1 MLAAVASSSG
11 GGGGGGGCGPQ
22 EGIDHL
28 LLLPE
33 RVLSMDSTSLR
44 QDLAGLHFS
53 LHLLQ
58 RAPAPQGNVWLSGAA
73 PVDPNQK
80 QSSSRPSSAKQGS
93 SDRYG
98 RDTWSDGTSLL
109 DEGKEN
115 AAVTQR
121 DREERLRQLKERQNE
136 ERQRKLEELKQQA
149 VAAQK
154 FREQKEEERRRRM
167 EELRVRDNDRRHQV
181 EERKRQIWEAERDRR
196 EAILRKNQERE
207 ARIES
212 KRKNERSSIMFAFGS
227 STPRMLEPADT
238 GGSYWATRSLVTG
251 YDEGALKIDRKTAT
265 STSNV
270 MMLSM
275 TAPPGPLTRRSSER
289 ELDGSKKRATSA
301 GGINRNKED
310 SRMSMSI
317 YDVFQWD
324 TPPARTPPYSRTAP
338 MSPVDLKI
346 PSITIQQAPS
356 QSEVVLSAAK
366 GPGDEGDGATS
377 ANSSSLMAAAR
388 AAAVRRKTDLMPTIP
403 APRDRDLAPSR
414 PHSSRQMR
422 SPGRAYSMSRLD
434 VLSRPR
440 KRPTTPSPA
449 PDPSLSRSMTHLAH
463 APGSGRGTHASG
475 TGSALGRTRSM
486 SQLNA
491 PVPPPRPTR
500 AQRLRRK
507 ARDAA
512 NASSHSLEQSPSP
525 GLRSG
530 EVTPSRPQSSLS
542 QHSVSS
548 SSGMTTSMTSSNVR
562 SRPVATPRRPRPYSI
577 AVTGISSAPDTPRQS
592 LSSEHRA
599 GKSGASA
606 NEKPPLPKVHT
617 TKKQPAPA
625 KPELAKKPTS
635 EKIKSTKSSAATTPK
650 ATPLQSPGVDAPPLP
665 SGGDTL
671 VDITTTTT
679 STTATMVSNGG
690 DSDAVVTVSETTTVI
705 TEQPLSPSADVSESK
720 PQPTA
725 AAPKVETPAA
735 PAVQPPQPQNVQQD
749 TLNELPES
757 DMTASMIARKIT
769 TEEEAK
775 AALAERRRLAREQAE
790 REAELQRL
798 RLEAERL
805 AEEER
810 LRQEEEEQRRAEEEQ
825 LRLLEEAR
833 AAEEVRLQEAIKE
846 TQKREEEERARKEE
860 EEKLKKEKEEAERKA
875 KEEAEKQRQEMEIR
889 LKKEEEDRQARRK
902 RVEAIMLRTRGK
914 GTTPTSTP
922 TKDGDE
928 LYDSSVEGV
937 SNNGVEQFLNA
948 ERSQA
953 TSVETPNDAA
963 ATPKHNGHRNGVAVV
978 DDNQALEKNNI
989 TNNLLDLSSLDT
1001 SQPAGEILQPT
1012 SGDTTTTTTNGKL
1025 ANEDS
1030 VNFNNQSYIA
1040 FQDSNTVNDLLS

>member
-1 MLAAVASSSG
+1 MTVTSMGESGEVDRGRALAALR
-11 GGGGGGGCGPQ
+11 
-22 EGIDHL
+22 GIL
-28 LLLPE
+28 
-33 RVLSMDSTSLR
+33 VLSLSRENLPQHLADCSPPSLVPPPPVPPSR
-44 QDLAGLHFS
+44 RRRRVRFVEEDDADEN
-53 LHLLQ
+53 
-58 RAPAPQGNVWLSGAA
+58 AGAA

-80 QSSSRPSSAKQGS
+80 QSSSRPSSAKQ
-93 SDRYG
+93 
-98 RDTWSDGTSLL
+98 
-109 DEGKEN
+109 GKEN

-238 GGSYWATRSLVTG
+238 GGSYWATR
-251 YDEGALKIDRKTAT
+251 RAT

-422 SPGRAYSMSRLD
+422 
-434 VLSRPR
+434 
-440 KRPTTPSPA
+440 
-449 PDPSLSRSMTHLAH
+449 
-463 APGSGRGTHASG
+463 
-475 TGSALGRTRSM
+475 
-486 SQLNA
+486 
-491 PVPPPRPTR
+491 
-500 AQRLRRK
+500 
-507 ARDAA
+507 
-512 NASSHSLEQSPSP
+512 SP

>member
-1 MLAAVASSSG
+1 MTVTSMGESGEVDRGRALAALR
-11 GGGGGGGCGPQ
+11 
-22 EGIDHL
+22 GIL
-28 LLLPE
+28 
-33 RVLSMDSTSLR
+33 VLSLSRENLPQHLADCSPPSLVPPPPVPPSR
-44 QDLAGLHFS
+44 RRRRVRFVEEDDADEN
-53 LHLLQ
+53 
-58 RAPAPQGNVWLSGAA
+58 AGAA

-238 GGSYWATRSLVTG
+238 GGSYWATR
-251 YDEGALKIDRKTAT
+251 RAT

-422 SPGRAYSMSRLD
+422 
-434 VLSRPR
+434 
-440 KRPTTPSPA
+440 
-449 PDPSLSRSMTHLAH
+449 
-463 APGSGRGTHASG
+463 
-475 TGSALGRTRSM
+475 
-486 SQLNA
+486 
-491 PVPPPRPTR
+491 
-500 AQRLRRK
+500 
-507 ARDAA
+507 
-512 NASSHSLEQSPSP
+512 SP

>member
-1 MLAAVASSSG
+1 MTVTSMGESGEVDRGRALAALR
-11 GGGGGGGCGPQ
+11 
-22 EGIDHL
+22 GIL
-28 LLLPE
+28 
-33 RVLSMDSTSLR
+33 VLSLSRENLPQHLADCSPPSLVPPPPVPPSR
-44 QDLAGLHFS
+44 RRRRVRFVEEDDADEN
-53 LHLLQ
+53 
-58 RAPAPQGNVWLSGAA
+58 AGAA

-80 QSSSRPSSAKQGS
+80 QSSSRPSSAKQGGLHWFAHGAEAPALTNQVSGFDSEGS

-238 GGSYWATRSLVTG
+238 GGSYWATR
-251 YDEGALKIDRKTAT
+251 RAT

-422 SPGRAYSMSRLD
+422 
-434 VLSRPR
+434 
-440 KRPTTPSPA
+440 
-449 PDPSLSRSMTHLAH
+449 
-463 APGSGRGTHASG
+463 
-475 TGSALGRTRSM
+475 
-486 SQLNA
+486 
-491 PVPPPRPTR
+491 
-500 AQRLRRK
+500 
-507 ARDAA
+507 
-512 NASSHSLEQSPSP
+512 SP

>member
-1 MLAAVASSSG
+1 MTVTSMGESGEVDRGRALAALR
-11 GGGGGGGCGPQ
+11 
-22 EGIDHL
+22 GIL
-28 LLLPE
+28 
-33 RVLSMDSTSLR
+33 VLSLSRENLPQHLADCSPPSLVPPPPVPPSR
-44 QDLAGLHFS
+44 RRRRVRFVEEDDADEN
-53 LHLLQ
+53 
-58 RAPAPQGNVWLSGAA
+58 AGAA

-80 QSSSRPSSAKQGS
+80 QSSSRPSSAKQGGLHWFAHGAEAPALTNQVS
-93 SDRYG
+93 GFDS
-98 RDTWSDGTSLL
+98 
-109 DEGKEN
+109 EGKEN

-422 SPGRAYSMSRLD
+422 
-434 VLSRPR
+434 
-440 KRPTTPSPA
+440 
-449 PDPSLSRSMTHLAH
+449 
-463 APGSGRGTHASG
+463 
-475 TGSALGRTRSM
+475 
-486 SQLNA
+486 
-491 PVPPPRPTR
+491 
-500 AQRLRRK
+500 
-507 ARDAA
+507 
-512 NASSHSLEQSPSP
+512 SP

>member
-1 MLAAVASSSG
+1 MTVTSMGESGEVDRGRALAALR
-11 GGGGGGGCGPQ
+11 
-22 EGIDHL
+22 GIL
-28 LLLPE
+28 
-33 RVLSMDSTSLR
+33 VLSLSRENLPQHLADCSPPSLVPPPPVPPSR
-44 QDLAGLHFS
+44 RRRRVRFVEEDDADEN
-53 LHLLQ
+53 
-58 RAPAPQGNVWLSGAA
+58 AGAA

-80 QSSSRPSSAKQGS
+80 QSSSRPSSAKQGGLHWFAHGAEAPALTNQVSGFDSEGS

-301 GGINRNKED
+301 GGINRNKE
-310 SRMSMSI
+310 
-317 YDVFQWD
+317 
-324 TPPARTPPYSRTAP
+324 
-338 MSPVDLKI
+338 
-346 PSITIQQAPS
+346 
-356 QSEVVLSAAK
+356 
-366 GPGDEGDGATS
+366 
-377 ANSSSLMAAAR
+377 
-388 AAAVRRKTDLMPTIP
+388 
-403 APRDRDLAPSR
+403 
-414 PHSSRQMR
+414 
-422 SPGRAYSMSRLD
+422 
-434 VLSRPR
+434 
-440 KRPTTPSPA
+440 
-449 PDPSLSRSMTHLAH
+449 
-463 APGSGRGTHASG
+463 
-475 TGSALGRTRSM
+475 
-486 SQLNA
+486 
-491 PVPPPRPTR
+491 
-500 AQRLRRK
+500 
-507 ARDAA
+507 
-512 NASSHSLEQSPSP
+512 

>member
-1 MLAAVASSSG
+1 MTVTSMGESGEVDRGRALAALR
-11 GGGGGGGCGPQ
+11 
-22 EGIDHL
+22 GIL
-28 LLLPE
+28 
-33 RVLSMDSTSLR
+33 VLSLSRENLPQHLADCSPPSLVPPPPVPPSR
-44 QDLAGLHFS
+44 RRRRVRFVEEDDADEN
-53 LHLLQ
+53 
-58 RAPAPQGNVWLSGAA
+58 AGAA

-80 QSSSRPSSAKQGS
+80 QSSSRPSSAKQGGLHWFAHGAEAPALTNQVSGFDSEGS

-238 GGSYWATRSLVTG
+238 GGSYWATR
-251 YDEGALKIDRKTAT
+251 RAT

-366 GPGDEGDGATS
+366 G
-377 ANSSSLMAAAR
+377 
-388 AAAVRRKTDLMPTIP
+388 
-403 APRDRDLAPSR
+403 
-414 PHSSRQMR
+414 
-422 SPGRAYSMSRLD
+422 
-434 VLSRPR
+434 
-440 KRPTTPSPA
+440 
-449 PDPSLSRSMTHLAH
+449 
-463 APGSGRGTHASG
+463 
-475 TGSALGRTRSM
+475 
-486 SQLNA
+486 
-491 PVPPPRPTR
+491 
-500 AQRLRRK
+500 
-507 ARDAA
+507 
-512 NASSHSLEQSPSP
+512 P

>member
-1 MLAAVASSSG
+1 MTVTSMGESGEVDRGRALAALR
-11 GGGGGGGCGPQ
+11 
-22 EGIDHL
+22 GIL
-28 LLLPE
+28 
-33 RVLSMDSTSLR
+33 VLSLSRENLPQHLADCSPPSLVPPPPVPPSR
-44 QDLAGLHFS
+44 RRRRVRFVEEDDADEN
-53 LHLLQ
+53 
-58 RAPAPQGNVWLSGAA
+58 AGAA

-238 GGSYWATRSLVTG
+238 GGSYWATR
-251 YDEGALKIDRKTAT
+251 RAT

-301 GGINRNKED
+301 GGINRNKE
-310 SRMSMSI
+310 
-317 YDVFQWD
+317 
-324 TPPARTPPYSRTAP
+324 
-338 MSPVDLKI
+338 
-346 PSITIQQAPS
+346 
-356 QSEVVLSAAK
+356 
-366 GPGDEGDGATS
+366 GDEGDGATS

-422 SPGRAYSMSRLD
+422 
-434 VLSRPR
+434 
-440 KRPTTPSPA
+440 
-449 PDPSLSRSMTHLAH
+449 
-463 APGSGRGTHASG
+463 
-475 TGSALGRTRSM
+475 
-486 SQLNA
+486 
-491 PVPPPRPTR
+491 
-500 AQRLRRK
+500 
-507 ARDAA
+507 
-512 NASSHSLEQSPSP
+512 SP

>member
-1 MLAAVASSSG
+1 MTVTSMGESGEVDRGRALAALR
-11 GGGGGGGCGPQ
+11 
-22 EGIDHL
+22 GIL
-28 LLLPE
+28 
-33 RVLSMDSTSLR
+33 VLSLSRENLPQHLADCSPPSLVPPPPVPPSR
-44 QDLAGLHFS
+44 RRRRVRFVEEDDADEN
-53 LHLLQ
+53 
-58 RAPAPQGNVWLSGAA
+58 AGAA

-301 GGINRNKED
+301 GGINRNKE
-310 SRMSMSI
+310 
-317 YDVFQWD
+317 
-324 TPPARTPPYSRTAP
+324 
-338 MSPVDLKI
+338 
-346 PSITIQQAPS
+346 
-356 QSEVVLSAAK
+356 
-366 GPGDEGDGATS
+366 GDEGDGATS

>member
-1 MLAAVASSSG
+1 MTVTSMGESGEVDRGRALAALR
-11 GGGGGGGCGPQ
+11 
-22 EGIDHL
+22 GIL
-28 LLLPE
+28 
-33 RVLSMDSTSLR
+33 VLSLSRENLPQHLADCSPPSLVPPPPVPPSR
-44 QDLAGLHFS
+44 RRRRVRFVEEDDADEN
-53 LHLLQ
+53 
-58 RAPAPQGNVWLSGAA
+58 AGAA

-80 QSSSRPSSAKQGS
+80 QSSSRPSSAKQGGLHWFAHGAEAPALTNQVSGFDSEGS

-238 GGSYWATRSLVTG
+238 GGSYWATR
-251 YDEGALKIDRKTAT
+251 RAT

-301 GGINRNKED
+301 GGINRNKE
-310 SRMSMSI
+310 
-317 YDVFQWD
+317 
-324 TPPARTPPYSRTAP
+324 
-338 MSPVDLKI
+338 
-346 PSITIQQAPS
+346 
-356 QSEVVLSAAK
+356 
-366 GPGDEGDGATS
+366 GDEGDGATS

-422 SPGRAYSMSRLD
+422 
-434 VLSRPR
+434 
-440 KRPTTPSPA
+440 
-449 PDPSLSRSMTHLAH
+449 
-463 APGSGRGTHASG
+463 
-475 TGSALGRTRSM
+475 
-486 SQLNA
+486 
-491 PVPPPRPTR
+491 
-500 AQRLRRK
+500 
-507 ARDAA
+507 
-512 NASSHSLEQSPSP
+512 SP

>member
-1 MLAAVASSSG
+1 MTVTSMGESGEVDRGRALAALR
-11 GGGGGGGCGPQ
+11 
-22 EGIDHL
+22 GIL
-28 LLLPE
+28 
-33 RVLSMDSTSLR
+33 VLSLSRENLPQHLADCSPPSLVPPPPVPPSR
-44 QDLAGLHFS
+44 RRRRVRFVEEDDADEN
-53 LHLLQ
+53 
-58 RAPAPQGNVWLSGAA
+58 AGAA

-80 QSSSRPSSAKQGS
+80 QSSSRPSSAKQGGLHWFAHGAEAPALTNQVSGFDSEGS

-422 SPGRAYSMSRLD
+422 
-434 VLSRPR
+434 
-440 KRPTTPSPA
+440 
-449 PDPSLSRSMTHLAH
+449 
-463 APGSGRGTHASG
+463 
-475 TGSALGRTRSM
+475 
-486 SQLNA
+486 
-491 PVPPPRPTR
+491 
-500 AQRLRRK
+500 
-507 ARDAA
+507 
-512 NASSHSLEQSPSP
+512 SP

>member
-1 MLAAVASSSG
+1 MTVTSMGESGEVDRGRALAALR
-11 GGGGGGGCGPQ
+11 
-22 EGIDHL
+22 GIL
-28 LLLPE
+28 
-33 RVLSMDSTSLR
+33 VLSLSRENLPQHLADCSPPSLVPPPPVPPSR
-44 QDLAGLHFS
+44 RRRRVRFVEEDDADEN
-53 LHLLQ
+53 
-58 RAPAPQGNVWLSGAA
+58 AGAA

-80 QSSSRPSSAKQGS
+80 QSSSRPSSAKQGGLHWFAHGAEAPALTNQVS
-93 SDRYG
+93 GFDS
-98 RDTWSDGTSLL
+98 
-109 DEGKEN
+109 EGKEN

-238 GGSYWATRSLVTG
+238 GGSYWATR
-251 YDEGALKIDRKTAT
+251 RAT

-422 SPGRAYSMSRLD
+422 
-434 VLSRPR
+434 
-440 KRPTTPSPA
+440 
-449 PDPSLSRSMTHLAH
+449 
-463 APGSGRGTHASG
+463 
-475 TGSALGRTRSM
+475 
-486 SQLNA
+486 
-491 PVPPPRPTR
+491 
-500 AQRLRRK
+500 
-507 ARDAA
+507 
-512 NASSHSLEQSPSP
+512 SP

>member
-1 MLAAVASSSG
+1 MTVTSMGESGEVDRGRALAALR
-11 GGGGGGGCGPQ
+11 
-22 EGIDHL
+22 GIL
-28 LLLPE
+28 
-33 RVLSMDSTSLR
+33 VLSLSRENLPQHLADCSPPSLVPPPPVPPSR
-44 QDLAGLHFS
+44 RRRRVRFVEEDDADEN
-53 LHLLQ
+53 
-58 RAPAPQGNVWLSGAA
+58 AGAA

-80 QSSSRPSSAKQGS
+80 QSSSRPSSAKQ
-93 SDRYG
+93 
-98 RDTWSDGTSLL
+98 
-109 DEGKEN
+109 GKEN

-238 GGSYWATRSLVTG
+238 GGSYWATR
-251 YDEGALKIDRKTAT
+251 RAT

-301 GGINRNKED
+301 GGINRNKE
-310 SRMSMSI
+310 
-317 YDVFQWD
+317 
-324 TPPARTPPYSRTAP
+324 
-338 MSPVDLKI
+338 
-346 PSITIQQAPS
+346 
-356 QSEVVLSAAK
+356 
-366 GPGDEGDGATS
+366 GDEGDGATS

-422 SPGRAYSMSRLD
+422 
-434 VLSRPR
+434 
-440 KRPTTPSPA
+440 
-449 PDPSLSRSMTHLAH
+449 
-463 APGSGRGTHASG
+463 
-475 TGSALGRTRSM
+475 
-486 SQLNA
+486 
-491 PVPPPRPTR
+491 
-500 AQRLRRK
+500 
-507 ARDAA
+507 
-512 NASSHSLEQSPSP
+512 SP